1 MSKRS
6 CIAPVHT
13 SATRWS
19 LFILSAVTAM
29 TLMAIYREVIAPNGY
44 NAFELASVPLFGLLT
59 LWISFSFWSC
69 TLGLA
74 RVFLSEEEDD
84 EDIAEDREVH
94 VSQARTAVLVPVYNE
109 SPTAVFARIRAMVE
123 SLAETGEAAHFDFF
137 VLSDTT
143 DPDIW
148 LQEEWTWSQMMQG
161 ADLPANV
168 YYRRRQKNS
177 QRKAGNIADF
187 CTRWGR
193 NYDFMI
199 VLDADSLMLGSTL
212 VEMVKRMLRDTRLG
226 ILQVPPRPVNRMS
239 LFARLQQFAAAI
251 YSPVCIY
258 GFDAWSCHQGN
269 YWGHNAIIR
278 IHAFMQHCEL
288 PVLPG
293 SKPLGG
299 EILSHDFVEAALL
312 TGAGWKVC
320 LAHDLDGSY
329 EECPTTL
336 VDYLKRDQRWSQGN
350 MQHSRLI
357 VSDGFHLLGRLHFLM
372 GVMSY
377 ASSPIW
383 FMFLLTSLAGYWY
396 EKTFLP
402 APSAPTAAVSLVL
415 FSSIM
420 ALLLL
425 PKLWSV
431 FALSRSRLS
440 ASSFGGWSRAVGSVL
455 LETAVSMLIAPIM
468 AFYHSMFVFT
478 TLSGRSVGWGAQRRD
493 EAAVTF
499 KDAVR
504 DHWPAFTAYAVGGG
518 LTAVLMPELLPWMTP
533 LLAGPLL
540 IFPFAMAA
548 GSRRIGQWLLRRRLL
563 VIPEELQ
570 TPQIIL
576 TMEAEEER
584 LEAISSRCFWQQLL
598 TADDFRQTHFR
609 ILNETSVV
617 HTVSNEELAEAES
630 MVQRGELLTLSREL
644 KKSVLA
650 DQDATERLVEAYR
663 KSLTTTP

>member
-1 MSKRS
+1 MSTRS

-13 SATRWS
+13 AATRWS
-19 LFILSAVTAM
+19 LLILSGVTAL

-44 NAFELASVPLFGLLT
+44 NPFELLSVPLFGLLT

-74 RVFLSEEEDD
+74 RVFLAEDD
-84 EDIAEDREVH
+84 EGSPASEDRDVS

-148 LQEEWTWSQMMQG
+148 LQEEWTWSQMING
-161 ADLPANV
+161 AELPANV
-168 YYRRRQKNS
+168 YYRRRLKNS

-212 VEMVKRMLRDTRLG
+212 VEMVRRMLQDNRLA
-226 ILQVPPRPVNRMS
+226 ILQVPPRPVNRSS

-293 SKPLGG
+293 RKPLGG

-336 VDYLKRDQRWSQGN
+336 VDYLKRDQRWCQGN
-350 MQHSRLI
+350 LQHSRLI
-357 VSDGFHLLGRLHFLM
+357 LSDGFHMLGRLHFLM

-383 FMFLLTSLAGYWY
+383 FLFLIASLTGYWY
-396 EKTFLP
+396 EQTFLNDP
-402 APSAPTAAVSLVL
+402 ASPTSAVSLVL

-420 ALLLL
+420 TLLLL
-425 PKLWSV
+425 PKLWSIL
-431 FALSRSRLS
+431 ALNGSRMNAR
-440 ASSFGGWSRAVGSVL
+440 SFGGWWGAVPSVI
-455 LETAVSMLIAPIM
+455 LETAISMLIAPIM
-468 AFYHSMFVFT
+468 AFYHSMFVFS
-478 TLSGRSVGWGAQRRD
+478 TLSGQTVGWGAQRRD
-493 EAAVTF
+493 EAAVSF
-499 KDAVR
+499 SDAVR
-504 DHWPAFTAYAVGGG
+504 DHWPAFTAYAIGGG

-548 GSRRIGQWLLRRRLL
+548 GSRSIGLWLKRRNLL
-563 VIPEELQ
+563 LIPEELQ
-570 TPQIIL
+570 TPKIIL

-584 LEAISSRCFWQQLL
+584 LEAASRRSFWQRLL
-598 TADDFRQTHFR
+598 TEEDFRQTHFR
-609 ILNETSVV
+609 ILQETSVV
-617 HTVSNEELAEAES
+617 HTVSNEELEAAES
-630 MVQRGELLTLSREL
+630 LLDQGELLTLPRDL
-644 KKSVLA
+644 KKSVLGDRA
-650 DQDATERLVEAYR
+650 ATERLVERYR
-663 KSLTTTP
+663 GRTTTP